1 MKDAFNVN
9 DFLGILEQGVKI
21 NKRREDKEAS
31 VKKVSSKETAPSLED
46 LFEAS
51 EPIETFVNPVSSVED
66 SESSD
71 GFKIIDVDDY
81 EYDFDSHQNI
91 SDDKKVKNSD
101 VEISKNGAIDEL
113 SKKDENVKNGADVP
127 FSYEERACSEEDNSD
142 FSADIEISKRTAEK
156 SILKNENSNLDVKN
170 SSSPTLE
177 PVFESVFDDVVSEVE
192 PVKKDNLDSNISYSR
207 QSGVQPV
214 DTSSVVIPSV
224 VDYSVA
230 ISEEHL
236 EPCVLY
242 SAENESWHDEC
253 TDFEFEESESSV
265 VDSVED
271 EDFDVEYEG
280 ESELDEMDEDVSV
293 SSPVASFE
301 ADFDEDDEEE
311 EDEVSTD
318 IYDVDFDDED
328 DEDDEFDDYE
338 DDDSESIV
346 SESDD
351 IYDVD
356 DFDDDE
362 DYVDEEEEE
371 EYLDDSDYEEP
382 APEYDFSESKSAS
395 DVFGNVDFEG
405 GEPSAPT
412 DITPTDEDIDEME
425 TDFDIEED
433 DLEDEPTS
441 IPVKSVS
448 PEDEMDVESSHR
460 VKSKPAPVY
469 KSFDDDDD
477 DEFTRRA
484 FERAMGSRVQAKI
497 NVDESKKED
506 VVISDSF
513 EEVVSDETTDSV
525 VSVAEEQVEQSVKE
539 KPSVSPKLDSP
550 TDSAVESPS
559 KSLGIRDVS
568 EPEKE
573 EPAVKFEKGMSL
585 KDFLRENPTIR
596 QEEEVL
602 KFFSKAD
609 IVQAERRS
617 QIMIRRGKII
627 L

>member
-81 EYDFDSHQNI
+81 EDDFDSHQNI

-224 VDYSVA
+224 VDYPVA

-293 SSPVASFE
+293 SSPVASFDD
-301 ADFDEDDEEE
+301 DFDDDEEEEE

-328 DEDDEFDDYE
+328 DELDDYE

-346 SESDD
+346 SESGD

-433 DLEDEPTS
+433 DLEDEPSS

-506 VVISDSF
+506 IVISDSYESV
-513 EEVVSDETTDSV
+513 EEPKAPTDITPTEVSSVKSEIPEKV
-525 VSVAEEQVEQSVKE
+525 VSVEQPEKE
-539 KPSVSPKLDSP
+539 VSSA
-550 TDSAVESPS
+550 AVESPS

-573 EPAVKFEKGMSL
+573 EPAVKFVKGMSL

>member
-81 EYDFDSHQNI
+81 EDDFDSHQNI

-101 VEISKNGAIDEL
+101 VEISKIGAIDEL

-224 VDYSVA
+224 VDYPVA

-293 SSPVASFE
+293 SSPVASFDD
-301 ADFDEDDEEE
+301 DFDDDEEEEE

-328 DEDDEFDDYE
+328 DELDDYE

-346 SESDD
+346 SESGD

-506 VVISDSF
+506 IVISDSYESV
-513 EEVVSDETTDSV
+513 EEPKAPTDITPTEVSSVKSEIPEKV
-525 VSVAEEQVEQSVKE
+525 VSVEQPEKE
-539 KPSVSPKLDSP
+539 VSSA
-550 TDSAVESPS
+550 AVESPS

-573 EPAVKFEKGMSL
+573 EPAVKFVKGMSL

>member
-31 VKKVSSKETAPSLED
+31 VKSVSSKETAPSLED

-51 EPIETFVNPVSSVED
+51 EPIETVISPVENADSSV
-66 SESSD
+66 SGS

-81 EYDFDSHQNI
+81 EDDFESHQNI
-91 SDDKKVKNSD
+91 SDDEKRKISD
-101 VEISKNGAIDEL
+101 VKISKNGVSDEL
-113 SKKDENVKNGADVP
+113 SKKVQNVKNVADAQ
-127 FSYEERACSEEDNSD
+127 FSSEERACSEEDNSD

-156 SILKNENSNLDVKN
+156 SILKNLNSNLDVKN

-192 PVKKDNLDSNISYSR
+192 PVKKDNLDSNISYS
-207 QSGVQPV
+207 SDSASQPV
-214 DTSSVVIPSV
+214 EQSLEQPVEVLPLVSEYP
-224 VDYSVA
+224 VA
-230 ISEEHL
+230 ISESDL

-242 SAENESWHDEC
+242 SVKNESWNDAH
-253 TDFEFEESESSV
+253 TDFTFEEEPSISESSG
-265 VDSVED
+265 DGDED
-271 EDFDVEYEG
+271 DFDVEYEG
-280 ESELDEMDEDVSV
+280 ESELDEMDEV
-293 SSPVASFE
+293 SSGVPQSASGITSV
-301 ADFDEDDEEE
+301 FDEDD
-311 EDEVSTD
+311 
-318 IYDVDFDDED
+318 DDESV
-328 DEDDEFDDYE
+328 ET
-338 DDDSESIV
+338 
-346 SESDD
+346 D

-356 DFDDDE
+356 DFDDEEDE
-362 DYVDEEEEE
+362 DSEFDDYDE
-371 EYLDDSDYEEP
+371 DDFDSESSDDIYDVEDYDDEDEDEDDYEEP
-382 APEYDFSESKSAS
+382 ASEYDFSDAKSAS
-395 DVFGNVDFEG
+395 EVYGNVELEG
-405 GEPSAPT
+405 DEPSVSGDT
-412 DITPTDEDIDEME
+412 SNEEDGFEDME
-425 TDFDIEED
+425 TDFD
-433 DLEDEPTS
+433 LEDELGDDVGDESFEDVVPRT
-441 IPVKSVS
+441 VVS
-448 PEDEMDVESSHR
+448 ETPEDEMDVEVSHS
-460 VKSKPAPVY
+460 VKSKPTPVY

-484 FERAMGSRVQAKI
+484 LERAMGSRVQAKI
-497 NVDESKKED
+497 NVNESKKED

-513 EEVVSDETTDSV
+513 EEVVSDETADSV

-539 KPSVSPKLDSP
+539 KPSVSPKLDSSV
-550 TDSAVESPS
+550 DSAVESPS

-573 EPAVKFEKGMSL
+573 EPAVKFVKGMSL
-585 KDFLRENPTIR
+585 KDFLRENPKIR
-596 QEEEVL
+596 DEQEVL